1 MCVFSC
7 RRNGCQCWG
16 IGGEDRAKGAGWTNL
31 AAPKARADDAK
42 GGESKRRRCGSRG
55 AKPVGRRDWEP
66 RGWTEGPGARAAR
79 KRVRPS
85 TASASPRGDRAHA
98 FLAGS
103 QKSAGARLALERIAL
118 SLSRSLRPPL
128 STRLFLRVRR
138 DLALVWVLVRVVS
151 RAAPAAAALSSLP
164 RAPRREPIARNDR
177 ASSRRAEPKRVFREH
192 WLLFARAPLCWIQE
206 SRDIDLPFASTIL
219 EFWIPGT
226 ALHRK
231 TEGRRED
238 AMQLCFLQ
246 SNSLIFELTV
256 LRNLQISN
264 F

>member
-7 RRNGCQCWG
+7 RRNERQCWG

-55 AKPVGRRDWEP
+55 AKPVGRRGWEP

-103 QKSAGARLALERIAL
+103 QKSAGARLALERIAP
-118 SLSRSLRPPL
+118 SLSRSLRRPPPPAF

-151 RAAPAAAALSSLP
+151 RAAPPAAALSCLP
-164 RAPRREPIARNDR
+164 RRAAPRRAENRSRETSGAQTSFQR
-177 ASSRRAEPKRVFREH
+177 ALAATRSRSALLDTRVSRYRLAFRRHDPRILDSWYCVTSKDRRA
-192 WLLFARAPLCWIQE
+192 
-206 SRDIDLPFASTIL
+206 
-219 EFWIPGT
+219 
-226 ALHRK
+226 
-231 TEGRRED
+231 
-238 AMQLCFLQ
+238 
-246 SNSLIFELTV
+246 
-256 LRNLQISN
+256 
-264 F
+264 